1 MDAGRKVELILRV
14 QSPMIAKAR
23 GKCLMCWGRANLKVK
38 RRFKSCKDVILNDV
52 LLFAKRDIFTI
63 FFDHFS
69 FFCNFEAKLI
79 KGPYLRKCSIGV
91 WL

>member
-38 RRFKSCKDVILNDV
+38 RRFKSWQYLILNDV
-52 LLFAKRDIFTI
+52 LVFAKRNIFQCTT
-63 FFDHFS
+63 
-69 FFCNFEAKLI
+69 FFCNFKVKL
-79 KGPYLRKCSIGV
+79 KRGPYLRKCPIGV

>member
-38 RRFKSCKDVILNDV
+38 RRFKSWQDLILNDV
-52 LLFAKRDIFTI
+52 LIFAKRDIFQCTT
-63 FFDHFS
+63 
-69 FFCNFEAKLI
+69 FFCNFEVKLI
-79 KGPYLRKCSIGV
+79 RGPYLRKCPIGV